1 MPSRLAKLAGRLD
14 ALYRNHSPAG
24 GGMRVER
31 WANCY
36 AVRLTPEVIAALGL
50 REGDEIEVRPVARPV
65 EQGGHEPG
73 TG

>member
-1 MPSRLAKLAGRLD
+1 MPSRLAQLAGRLD
-14 ALYRNHSPAG
+14 ALYRSHAPAG

-50 REGDEIEVRPVARPV
+50 HEGDEIEIRPIARHA
-65 EQGGHEPG
+65 ENDGLEPG
-73 TG
+73 SR

>member
-1 MPSRLAKLAGRLD
+1 MPSRLAQLAGRLD
-14 ALYRNHSPAG
+14 ALYRSHTPVG

-50 REGDEIEVRPVARPV
+50 REGDEIEVRPVGRLP
-65 EQGGHEPG
+65 HEGEP
-73 TG
+73 

>member
-1 MPSRLAKLAGRLD
+1 MPSRLAQLAGRLD
-14 ALYRNHSPAG
+14 ALYRSHEPVGS
-24 GGMRVER
+24 GMRVER

-50 REGDEIEVRPVARPV
+50 REGDEIEIRPIARPAGD
-65 EQGGHEPG
+65 GGHEPG